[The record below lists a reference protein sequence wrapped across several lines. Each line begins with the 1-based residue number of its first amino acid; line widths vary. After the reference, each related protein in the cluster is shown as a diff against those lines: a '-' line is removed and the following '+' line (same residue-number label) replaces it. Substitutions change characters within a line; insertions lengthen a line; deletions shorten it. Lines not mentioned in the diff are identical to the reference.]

1 MDPLTNAI
9 VPMDAVMKNMKE
21 EFDKAVENG
30 DAEPIAPQTIVR
42 LASADVPAHIVAK
55 RRARNKVARKQ
66 RKINAKRSK

>member
-30 DAEPIAPQTIVR
+30 DAQSIAPQATVR
-42 LASADVPAHIVAK
+42 LVSTDVPAHIVAE